1 MNKQPHIRKVYYF
14 WLPFFI
20 VLIMTL
26 AGCALSQ
33 TAASNPITQAISTFT
48 EQTQPDSAVITEK
61 DSAAETAVGQVG
73 QVAPGSTTSETAVS
87 DALADLFAQEQAY
100 VAVYEQA
107 NPAVVNLVVG
117 SGQGSGF
124 LVDTQG
130 HIVTN
135 NHVVEGGGQI
145 VANFADG
152 RQLVASLVGT
162 DPASDL
168 AVVQVDPNKV
178 SHITPIALA
187 DSDALK
193 VGQIVIA
200 IGSPFGLQS
209 SMTTGI
215 ISGLDR
221 LFPGAVGPNGQAFN
235 IPNII
240 QTDAAIN
247 PGNSGGPLLNLH
259 GEVVGINTA
268 IESPVR
274 GSSGIG
280 YAVPA
285 NIVGNIV
292 PQIIANGRVETP
304 WLGVS
309 GGLITEAAAT
319 TLGLPANQTGILI
332 NATIA
337 GSPAAAAGLR
347 GGNNPDVIVGVDGH
361 EIVEFDDLLG
371 YLVQQTVVGQTIQ
384 LQILR
389 NGQPQTVAVTLSAR
403 PSAG

>member
-26 AGCALSQ
+26 AGCAMSQ

-61 DSAAETAVGQVG
+61 NSAAETAVGQVG

-162 DPASDL
+162 DLASDL

-178 SHITPIALA
+178 SHITPITLA

-268 IESPVR
+268 IESPCEAR
-274 GSSGIG
+274 RALATR
-280 YAVPA
+280 YQPTLWATLCRRLLPTAV
-285 NIVGNIV
+285 
-292 PQIIANGRVETP
+292 
-304 WLGVS
+304 
-309 GGLITEAAAT
+309 
-319 TLGLPANQTGILI
+319 
-332 NATIA
+332 
-337 GSPAAAAGLR
+337 
-347 GGNNPDVIVGVDGH
+347 
-361 EIVEFDDLLG
+361 
-371 YLVQQTVVGQTIQ
+371 
-384 LQILR
+384 
-389 NGQPQTVAVTLSAR
+389 
-403 PSAG
+403 

>member
-1 MNKQPHIRKVYYF
+1 MIHPVRKRFVKLS
-14 WLPFFI
+14 WLPILI
-20 VLIMTL
+20 VLSLTL
-26 AGCALSQ
+26 
-33 TAASNPITQAISTFT
+33 
-48 EQTQPDSAVITEK
+48 SAC
-61 DSAAETAVGQVG
+61 SPAETAVTDPITQPVNTLTDESTPDTAVLQAEENVG
-73 QVAPGSTTSETAVS
+73 ETAVEPTTPVTTVEETAVN
-87 DALADLFAQEQAY
+87 DPLVNLFEQEQAFIS
-100 VAVYEQA
+100 VYEQV
-107 NPAVVNLVVG
+107 NPAVVNIIVG

-124 LVDTQG
+124 LFDNNG

-135 NHVVEGGGQI
+135 NHVVEGGGSI
-145 VANFADG
+145 VVNFEDG
-152 RQLVASLVGT
+152 RQLSATIVGT
-162 DPASDL
+162 DPSSDL
-168 AVVQVDPNKV
+168 AVIQVDPGEI
-178 SHITPIALA
+178 SDITPVSLA

-221 LFPGAVGPNGQAFN
+221 LFPGAVGPDGQSFQ

-247 PGNSGGPLLNLH
+247 PGNSGGPLLNLY
-259 GEVVGINTA
+259 GQVIGINTA

-285 NIVGNIV
+285 NIVSNIV

-304 WLGVS
+304 WLGIS
-309 GGLITEAAAT
+309 GGLISEAAANA
-319 TLGLPANQTGILI
+319 LGLPTNQTGILI
-332 NATIA
+332 RDAIV
-337 GSPAAAAGLR
+337 GGPAAAAGLR

-361 EIVEFDDLLG
+361 AIVEFDDLLG

-389 NGQPQTVAVTLSAR
+389 DGQPQTVSVTLSAR
-403 PSAG
+403 PASS

>member
-1 MNKQPHIRKVYYF
+1 MNHQSRIK
-14 WLPFFI
+14 WLEFPI
-20 VLIMTL
+20 LVVLVITL
-26 AGCALSQ
+26 AACGATE
-33 TAASNPITQAISTFT
+33 TAVTNPITQTINTLN
-48 EQTQPDSAVITEK
+48 EEVQPDTAVLDQN
-61 DSAAETAVGQVG
+61 DSVVETAVEPISSVPQ
-73 QVAPGSTTSETAVS
+73 TTAT
-87 DALADLFAQEQAY
+87 DPLADLFAEEQAF
-100 VAVYEQA
+100 VSVYEHV
-107 NPAVVNLVVG
+107 NPAVVNIVVG
-117 SGQGSGF
+117 NGQGSGF
-124 LVDTQG
+124 LFDATG

-135 NHVVEGGGQI
+135 NHVVEGGGNI
-145 VANFADG
+145 VVNFDDG
-152 RQLVASLVGT
+152 RQLAATVIGT
-162 DPASDL
+162 DVASDL
-168 AVVQVDPNKV
+168 AVIQVDASKISDIIPV
-178 SHITPIALA
+178 SLA

-215 ISGLDR
+215 ISALDR
-221 LFPGAVGPNGQAFN
+221 MFPGAVGPNGASFQ

-259 GEVVGINTA
+259 GEVIGVNTA

-285 NIVGNIV
+285 NIVSNIV

-304 WLGVS
+304 WLGIS
-309 GGLITEAAAT
+309 GGIITQEAAVA
-319 TLGLPANQTGILI
+319 LGLPANQTGLLI
-332 NATIA
+332 GDVIT
-337 GSPAAAAGLR
+337 GGPAAAAGLR
-347 GGNNPDVIVGVDGH
+347 GGNNPDLIIGVDNQP
-361 EIVEFDDLLG
+361 IIEFDDLLG
-371 YLVQQTVVGQTIQ
+371 YLVQHTTVGQTIE

-389 NGQPQTVAVTLSAR
+389 DGQPQTINVTLLAR

>member
-1 MNKQPHIRKVYYF
+1 MNKQNDVKWL
-14 WLPFFI
+14 WLPVLI
-20 VLIMTL
+20 VLAIM
-26 AGCALSQ
+26 LSACGAAE
-33 TAASNPITQAISTFT
+33 TAVANPITQAVNTLT
-48 EQTQPDSAVITEK
+48 EAAQPETAELAEVDPVV
-61 DSAAETAVGQVG
+61 ETAVEPA
-73 QVAPGSTTSETAVS
+73 APLNSVPATAAN
-87 DALADLFAQEQAY
+87 DPLADLFVQEQAY
-100 VAVYEQA
+100 VSVYEEV
-107 NPAVVNLVVG
+107 NPAVVNIVIG

-124 LVDTQG
+124 LFDTNG

-135 NHVVEGGGQI
+135 NHVVASGGQI
-145 VANFADG
+145 VVNFDDG
-152 RQLVASLVGT
+152 RQLSATVVGT
-162 DPASDL
+162 DPSSDL
-168 AVVQVDPNKV
+168 AVIQVDPNQI
-178 SHITPIALA
+178 SDITPVSLA

-221 LFPGAVGPNGQAFN
+221 IFPGATSPDGTVFQ

-247 PGNSGGPLLNLH
+247 PGNSGGPLLNLR
-259 GEVVGINTA
+259 GEVIGVNTA

-292 PQIIANGRVETP
+292 PQIITNGRVETP
-304 WLGVS
+304 WLGIR
-309 GGLITEAAAT
+309 GGLLDANTAVA
-319 TLGLPANQTGILI
+319 LGLPADQNGVLI
-332 NATIA
+332 SDVISG
-337 GSPAAAAGLR
+337 GSAAAAGLR
-347 GGNNPDVIVGVDGH
+347 GGNNPDVIVSVDGR

-371 YLVQQTVVGQTIQ
+371 YLVQQTVVGQTVQ

-389 NGQPQTVAVTLSAR
+389 DGQLQTVNVTLTAR
-403 PSAG
+403 PTSS